1 MPTPNACPAPTSL
14 PTVRMV
20 GLTRPLHWLRLGWR
34 DLWRAGT
41 ISFVQG
47 AALTAAGALLLLI
60 AHDRFWL
67 LASAASGFLVVA
79 PLFATGFYALSRA
92 LERGEPADGRLLVA
106 TWTAWQQQRSGGSG
120 GYWCLVRF
128 GLLLALAGTGWVLT
142 SAALITLYA
151 PAPVQTPV
159 DFLRSVVLAE
169 DSWLFELWL
178 LLGGLLA
185 APIYAS
191 SVVSMPLLLDRAVSV
206 QQAVLTSWAVIVT
219 NPLPMALWAGL
230 LMVITALGML
240 SGIGLIVA
248 LPLLGHASWH
258 AYRELVDAS
267 HLPERLPPSQRA
279 A

>member
-1 MPTPNACPAPTSL
+1 
-14 PTVRMV
+14 MV

-79 PLFATGFYALSRA
+79 PLLATGFYALSRA
-92 LERGEPADGRLLVA
+92 LERGEPADARLLVA
-106 TWTAWQQQRSGGSG
+106 TWTAWQKQRSRGSG

-128 GLLLALAGTGWVLT
+128 GLLLALAGTGWILT

-230 LMVITALGML
+230 LMVIIALGML

-267 HLPERLPPSQRA
+267 QLPERLPPSQRA

>member
-1 MPTPNACPAPTSL
+1 
-14 PTVRMV
+14 
-20 GLTRPLHWLRLGWR
+20 
-34 DLWRAGT
+34 
-41 ISFVQG
+41 
-47 AALTAAGALLLLI
+47 
-60 AHDRFWL
+60 
-67 LASAASGFLVVA
+67 
-79 PLFATGFYALSRA
+79 
-92 LERGEPADGRLLVA
+92 
-106 TWTAWQQQRSGGSG
+106 
-120 GYWCLVRF
+120 
-128 GLLLALAGTGWVLT
+128 LLLALAGTGWILT

-151 PAPVQTPV
+151 PAPVQTPA